1 MLPINFD
8 IDTDIHITLDKFINI
23 INCDSYNIKNILNN
37 LKKKIKLD
45 DSNTGTI
52 LPKQLD
58 DKNFIIMLKD
68 KNSNEILSFIW
79 YGFYYNDNFGT
90 ILNVNF
96 SFTFNKFR
104 NNGFNKLLRLEL
116 EKIAIL
122 NNIQYITSVPFENSS
137 SKKILIN
144 LGYVSEQNYFY
155 KKIF

>member
-8 IDTDIHITLDKFINI
+8 IDTDVHITLDKLINI
-23 INCDSYNIKNILNN
+23 INCRSHGITNILNK
-37 LKKKIKLD
+37 LKKKIKSD

-58 DKNFIIMLKD
+58 EENFIIMLKD

-79 YGFYYNDNFGT
+79 YGLYYNYNFGT

-122 NNIQYITSVPFENSS
+122 NNIQYITSVPFENSL

-144 LGYVSEQNYFY
+144 LGYVSKQNFFY
-155 KKIF
+155 KKLF